1 MRPVDNKNAAPHPIY
16 DTTFDN
22 STGTLLL
29 QIQELTIAQQGQVPN
44 NVGNNVVYNFFR
56 NGLDFNGAV
65 PILMGNNIGL
75 HQAGGIQ
82 TVMGVNVRPNMPP
95 VAVLN
100 PNTVI
105 YRQTYQAPARTIP
118 IPNRNNG
125 GNVVINA
132 RIQAIEYHTLKDRNR
147 RLRILL
153 PMEEAAELARIWQED
168 QWNGT
173 TVLANLM
180 GVGGVGNAATLRNNW
195 IYPELSRTAALA
207 SGYTGYKGAKNDLLK
222 QLGKYCSY
230 CESRYQDPQNLA
242 IEHRIAKSS
251 YPTEWL
257 RWDNFILGCNVC
269 NSNYKGEKPHR
280 TFGINQAMQVNYPA
294 VPFVLLV
301 LPGPAGPQPVAPF
314 TDPPTN
320 NVRLR
325 YDEILNATQDYY
337 LWPDVSEVV
346 PGAGVNPASLSLR
359 LCNYQLHE
367 VDGGGNSVGV
377 IAIANAVN
385 LSNQRHKVSL
395 NQQHLFAYVWQP
407 VAGDLAIRRVQV
419 RVAVRNSNTGTA
431 AFDNRKDTATGNTIP
446 LVGLNQVNNAVGD
459 QRMLERTE
467 AWFKAIKA
475 LRILREQF
483 NALASWQNSW
493 LPVSILGWV
502 LNPAPAIQ
510 LNDDQWE
517 SICENVEQTGF
528 YSVWVTVF
536 KQYDHNLAQEL
547 VTRLNNRANA
557 DPNNLNRYHGTNINN
572 SVVPY
577 IPQL

>member
-29 QIQELTIAQQGQVPN
+29 QIQELTY
-44 NVGNNVVYNFFR
+44 NVNTTGTNASYNFFR

-65 PILMGNNIGL
+65 PIAMGNIGV
-75 HQAGGIQ
+75 HQAGGTQ
-82 TVMGVNVRPNMPP
+82 TVTGVNVRPNMAD
-95 VAVLN
+95 VAVLT

-105 YRQTYQAPARTIP
+105 YRQTYQAPARTIL

-180 GVGGVGNAATLRNNW
+180 VDGAMLGGGNAATLRTW
-195 IYPELSRTAALA
+195 IWNELSRTNELA

-280 TFGINQAMQVNYPA
+280 TFGINQAMQINYPA

-301 LPGPAGPQPVAPF
+301 PPGPAGPQPVAPF

-367 VDGGGNSVGV
+367 VDGGGDSVGV
-377 IAIANAVN
+377 IAIADAVDLGN
-385 LSNQRHKVSL
+385 TRIS
-395 NQQHLFAYVWQP
+395 
-407 VAGDLAIRRVQV
+407 VAGDFRRLSANVWNPAAGALQPRFVQV

-467 AWFKAIKA
+467 AWFRAIRA

-547 VTRLNNRANA
+547 VTRLNNRSAA
-557 DPNNLNRYHGTNINN
+557 DPNNLNCYHGTNITN
-572 SVVPY
+572 SVLPY